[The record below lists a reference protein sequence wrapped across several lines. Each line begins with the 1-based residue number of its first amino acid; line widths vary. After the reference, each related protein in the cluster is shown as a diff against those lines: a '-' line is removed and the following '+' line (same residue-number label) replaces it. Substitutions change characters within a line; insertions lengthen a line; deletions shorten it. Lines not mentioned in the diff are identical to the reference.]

1 MRIEDFNKL
10 MITIGFKSK
19 FITNVKLGIRNTYSL
34 KFYGDNFI
42 FYGKFI
48 GLVHPE
54 KMDTLTFQIN
64 RHFKLRVFKKGET
77 KNKLF
82 KILNNES
89 LTSLELAKRLDIS
102 QNWVGAY
109 LRGLIKEGLIEK
121 YRIPGKNKIA
131 YKLISN

>member
-1 MRIEDFNKL
+1 M
-10 MITIGFKSK
+10 
-19 FITNVKLGIRNTYSL
+19 
-34 KFYGDNFI
+34 
-42 FYGKFI
+42 
-48 GLVHPE
+48 
-54 KMDTLTFQIN
+54 
-64 RHFKLRVFKKGET
+64 FKKGET

-89 LTSLELAKRLDIS
+89 LTSLELAKRLGIS
-102 QNWVGAY
+102 QNWTGAY